1 MGKSNKYVVDKC
13 RMSGGSDTVKG
24 LYLDG
29 EAMQAY
35 LGGELVFNRALYSI
49 EAFDAL
55 VPAEGTADMKF
66 SCLVDSIKTDY
77 DGTQSVVDYT
87 ITPETLEANDTDKE
101 KKGFF
106 TVKQNVSG
114 LEVTAQYTQDAK
126 VLMGYTYMNLKVT
139 SVIYMHAPAEGGYIT
154 PLVAYSGTRR
164 AVYSNGDTVD
174 EAWTGSADVLLSATG
189 KALVTGATFDSVGD
203 SIGRVYAPDLG
214 TTESESRAVAQI
226 TALTIK
232 AINGQTLSWS
242 GTAYA
247 YQMEN
252 YKTTEYGAYSVQISA
267 SATTMVSNGGK
278 VTLSVVCKQAATYTY
293 TSGRTNDVNLD
304 ADATLSTTCGTLSAS
319 SVTGTGSSELAIP
332 ENTGSAR
339 DITITATAADGTT
352 KKTVTI
358 RQDAVRYEF
367 YSNTLAAI
375 GAPGGDMTLN
385 LISTRNDRPF
395 PILKSNVVV
404 TGITGAIV
412 KSVETL
418 DNGLSGEQSI
428 VINVPS
434 NTTTSNRDFTITAT
448 QPSSGKTFT
457 WDAEQA
463 GQSQIRGK
471 VAVHLEAEYGLG
483 KESVT
488 YSIYFDATNAT
499 YYSGG
504 TLSNVTINLTA
515 TQNGSGEVLA
525 SKILY
530 GSLQVPSGTK
540 SETSIG
546 SLRNRNGGE
555 VYVHVYYDNKLQ
567 YTTMPMMSP
576 DMDLEL

>member
-1 MGKSNKYVVDKC
+1 MGKASDYIVDKC
-13 RMSGGSDTVKG
+13 KLKGGSDTVNG
-24 LYLDG
+24 LYF
-29 EAMQAY
+29 
-35 LGGELVFNRALYSI
+35 GGTVQQVYQGSKLVFNRALYSI

-55 VPAEGTADMKF
+55 VPAEGTSDMKS
-66 SCLVDSIKTDY
+66 SCLVDSIKTDF
-77 DGTQSVVDYT
+77 DDTQSVVDYT
-87 ITPETLEANDTDKE
+87 ITPETIEANDTDKE
-101 KKGFF
+101 KKGLF
-106 TVKQNVSG
+106 TVKQKVSG
-114 LEVTAQYTQDAK
+114 LQVTAEYTQGAK

-139 SVIYMHAPAEGGYIT
+139 SVIYMYAPAEGGYIT

-164 AVYSNGDTVD
+164 AVYSNGENVD
-174 EAWTGSADVLLSATG
+174 EAWTGSTEALLSATG
-189 KALVTGATFDSVGD
+189 KALVTGATFESVGD

-252 YKTTEYGAYSVQISA
+252 YKTTKYGAYSVQISA

-304 ADATLSTTCGTLSAS
+304 ADATLSTTCGTLSKS
-319 SVTGTGSSELAIP
+319 SVTGSGSSELTIP
-332 ENTGSAR
+332 ENIGSAR
-339 DITITATAADGTT
+339 DITITATASDGIT
-352 KKTVTI
+352 KKTATV

-367 YSNTLAAI
+367 YSDTLAGI
-375 GAPGGDMTLN
+375 GAPGGDITLT
-385 LISTRNDRPF
+385 LISTRNDRSF

-404 TGITGAIV
+404 TGITGATV

-418 DNGLSGEQSI
+418 DNGLLGEQSI
-428 VINVPS
+428 VINVPA

-471 VAVHLEAEYGLG
+471 VAVYLEAEYGLG
-483 KESVT
+483 KSSVT
-488 YSIYFDATNAT
+488 YSIYFDATNTT

-504 TLSNVTINLTA
+504 TISNVTIQLNTKQDG
-515 TQNGSGEVLA
+515 TGDVIA
-525 SKILY
+525 SKKLY
-530 GSLQVPSGTK
+530 DSLQVSSGTK
-540 SETSIG
+540 SETSLG
-546 SLRNRNGGE
+546 LLQNRNGGE

-576 DMDLEL
+576 DMET